1 MDANDAFQIHLQKLP
16 PQDEKTFE
24 TIYTLGNGHFGIR
37 ASNPLQG
44 NSSHFNGQPGMFVN
58 GFYDLTELS
67 YGENYSGY
75 AQNSQTICQLPDPRF
90 IIFEVDGIRSDET
103 PYDVK
108 LVDKNLDMRTGVLM
122 EIFDVKSPT
131 NKQFRLTLQ
140 SFASHADKHLFVI
153 KYNVSALN
161 FTGALTVIKQ
171 HPYIDQQIK
180 FHTDDMRA
188 SQPETMLDRTFIRSK
203 LPIM

>member
-1 MDANDAFQIHLQKLP
+1 MDANDAFQIHLQNYHRKMKKRLK
-16 PQDEKTFE
+16 QFIRWVTD
-24 TIYTLGNGHFGIR
+24 TLVFVLLIHCR
-37 ASNPLQG
+37 

-67 YGENYSGY
+67 WRKLFGLCPRFANNLSI
-75 AQNSQTICQLPDPRF
+75 AHSRF

-131 NKQFRLTLQ
+131 NKQFRLTCNL
-140 SFASHADKHLFVI
+140 SPPHADKHLFVI
-153 KYNVSALN
+153 KYGVSALN

-171 HPYIDQQIK
+171 HPYIV
-180 FHTDDMRA
+180 R
-188 SQPETMLDRTFIRSK
+188 
-203 LPIM
+203 